1 MTRVRLLVAVLGAVM
16 LAACAQLPGCSG
28 PPPAEEIP
36 RGDAGSMDLQ
46 ALPDSRKHVIAFL
59 GDSITAGQGLTMTQ
73 AYPAL
78 IGGMFAVDGYHDIE
92 ILNAGVSGDTTAGGL
107 QRLEQVLAPNVKV
120 LVVALGANDA
130 LRGLPIARTREN
142 LAGIIDR
149 AFEAGAEVLLVGM
162 EAPTNYGE
170 DYRDAF
176 RDMFSQLAAQY
187 GRRLGFVPFLLEGVA
202 GMPQL
207 NQADGIH
214 PNAEGAK
221 IIAGLIYPSLRNM
234 IDLLPV
240 ADTGQ

>member
-1 MTRVRLLVAVLGAVM
+1 
-16 LAACAQLPGCSG
+16 
-28 PPPAEEIP
+28 
-36 RGDAGSMDLQ
+36 
-46 ALPDSRKHVIAFL
+46 
-59 GDSITAGQGLTMTQ
+59 
-73 AYPAL
+73 
-78 IGGMFAVDGYHDIE
+78 MFAADGYHDIE
-92 ILNAGVSGDTTAGGL
+92 ILNAGVSADTTAGGL

-176 RDMFSQLAAQY
+176 RDMFSQLAIQY
-187 GRRLGFVPFLLEGVA
+187 GRRIGFVPFLLEGVA

-221 IIAGLIYPSLRNM
+221 IIAGLLYPSLRNM